1 MDVNSVDQDQ
11 PSAGTSVPSD
21 QDLHCSHLDSL
32 GYELKRQLIWIYT
45 GRTRNKTRMQNKA

>member
-11 PSAGTSVPSD
+11 PSAGTSVQSD

-32 GYELKRQLIWIYT
+32 GYDLKRQLIWIHT
-45 GRTRNKTRMQNKA
+45 GRTRNKTRMQIKG